1 MHHSALCTYNA
12 LFTDQWEQYNTS
24 YLSNN
29 TNWQHYF
36 DLCFYWCSRCSWLL
50 YIPAIRAPIFWLPA
64 SKNDCIKYEMLGGL
78 VSYLRYLWVFA
89 YSGVRHIVFCVFVL
103 FVFVVSTLCCQLLW
117 IVLFWLRLRYTLT
130 FIFVL
135 CLVYPVLPV
144 SLDCPFLI
152 ASSVFANVYFRSVAS
167 FSGLSFFYCPFGIL

>member
-24 YLSNN
+24 YSSNN

-36 DLCFYWCSRCSWLL
+36 DLCFYWCSRCSWLP
-50 YIPAIRAPIFWLPA
+50 YIPAIRAHISLLPT
-64 SKNDCIKYEMLGGL
+64 SKNDSIKYEMLGGL
-78 VSYLRYLWVFA
+78 VSYLRYLCVSA

-103 FVFVVSTLCCQLLW
+103 FVFV
-117 IVLFWLRLRYTLT
+117 
-130 FIFVL
+130 L
-135 CLVYPVLPV
+135 CLVYPMLPV

-152 ASSVFANVYFRSVAS
+152 APSVISNVHW
-167 FSGLSFFYCPFGIL
+167 LSEKYIAISIKL